1 MDKRKK
7 IIIPII
13 TILLIILFA
22 IGFSIRREGC
32 SNVQISAA
40 VRDEVC
46 TELLILSPGIP
57 LAGTP
62 EGDLSKAILKEIN
75 SYRKSNGLTE
85 LTWSEELEDC
95 SRVRAEEITQK
106 WSHTRPDGSD
116 WYTVNEDIMW
126 GENLAKGLGTG
137 NDIVTAWK
145 NSPSHNENLLNA
157 DFRYVAISI
166 NGSYIACE
174 FCY

>member
-1 MDKRKK
+1 MKKK
-7 IIIPII
+7 IFWLIIEII
-13 TILLIILFA
+13 LCILFILLLFKER
-22 IGFSIRREGC
+22 SDC
-32 SNVQISAA
+32 STISVSAA
-40 VRDEVC
+40 LRDEAC

-62 EGDLSKAILKEIN
+62 EGDLSKAIFKEIN
-75 SYRKSNGLTE
+75 SYRKANGLTE
-85 LTWSEELEDC
+85 LVWSEELEDC

-126 GENLAKGLGTG
+126 GENLAKGSGTG
-137 NDIVTAWK
+137 SDIVTAWK
-145 NSPSHNENLLNA
+145 KSPSHNENLLNT

-166 NGSYIACE
+166 NGNYIACE